1 MKFLDASWE
10 NGNDEL
16 NSSSAHVKSS
26 DSELIALHF
35 TFLLYIP
42 VFQYYSVVN
51 HFRLQLVPLD
61 DTSNYVSWIDD
72 HVEEMGV

>member
-16 NSSSAHVKSS
+16 NSSSANVKSS

-35 TFLLYIP
+35 TFLLLVHPCI
-42 VFQYYSVVN
+42 SIL
-51 HFRLQLVPLD
+51 FRSESLSFTTCVLR
-61 DTSNYVSWIDD
+61 
-72 HVEEMGV
+72 

>member
-16 NSSSAHVKSS
+16 NSSSAHVKAS

-35 TFLLYIP
+35 TFLLLVHPCISIIIP
-42 VFQYYSVVN
+42 
-51 HFRLQLVPLD
+51 
-61 DTSNYVSWIDD
+61 
-72 HVEEMGV
+72 